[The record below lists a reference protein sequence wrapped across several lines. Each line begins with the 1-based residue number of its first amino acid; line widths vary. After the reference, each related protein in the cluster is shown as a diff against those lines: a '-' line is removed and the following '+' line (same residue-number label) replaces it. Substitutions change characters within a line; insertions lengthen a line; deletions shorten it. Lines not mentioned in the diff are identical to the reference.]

1 MSAGLDVDVS
11 PRGIA
16 TLSFNRPER
25 SNAIN
30 QQVLDELARQFAQH
44 AADDRTRIVV
54 IRGTGKH
61 FCSGADLV
69 ARASGEET
77 SAGQTSIVDMLAAL
91 DRFPKPTIAAVHG
104 AAVGGGAAIAA
115 CCDVVLAT
123 DDAFFS
129 IPEVRIGMPP
139 LGVAPFVIRAIGYRS
154 FRRYGL
160 SGERFGAVE
169 ALRVGLVH
177 EVVSVAEFDEK
188 LGEIADALLHGARAA
203 QRALK
208 ADMEH
213 SVSPSVE
220 AILKRNAS
228 HGSPRTAEALEGIAS
243 FKEKRKPSWYPR

>member
-1 MSAGLDVDVS
+1 MLDD
-11 PRGIA
+11 
-16 TLSFNRPER
+16 
-25 SNAIN
+25 
-30 QQVLDELARQFAQH
+30 LAQQFAKH

-69 ARASGEET
+69 ARAGGEET

-115 CCDVVLAT
+115 CCDVVLAA

-139 LGVAPFVIRAIGYRS
+139 LGVTPFVIRAIGHRS

-160 SGERFGAVE
+160 SGERFGAAE

-177 EVVSVAEFDEK
+177 EVVSAVKLDER
-188 LGEIADALLHGARAA
+188 LAEIADAMLHGAPLA
-203 QRALK
+203 QRTLK

-213 SVSPSVE
+213 SVIPSVE
-220 AILKRNAS
+220 AIRKRSAS

-243 FKEKRKPSWYPR
+243 FKEKRKPSWYPK